1 MPKFRN
7 DILIV
12 VAAMLYIAANAFFVS
27 EGNFLLVGV
36 PFVLIV
42 GVVLLFAPNTVFWVL
57 VFLIPLSIPL
67 RRIIPGLSFDF
78 WVPTEPVIFAVM
90 LLVFANAL
98 FKRSFEKRLLTEP
111 VFYAILF
118 LLGWIAIAIIPSEM
132 PIVSAKYLLSRTWFV
147 VVFFYFGY
155 SLFQR
160 NPSNIRRFLLLFG
173 LGLTTVALIT
183 LVNHAGKGLLNQ
195 RAAHGACTPFF
206 IDHTSYGAALAFG
219 IPAIAALLFTAKRIF
234 IKFFWGGL
242 LLFLLVA
249 MVFSYSR
256 AAWLSLI
263 FAGGIWVIYLLRIRF
278 KTVAMLFVGVVL
290 LFVVVREPILN
301 SLEKN
306 TTESSGDLKE
316 HLVSMVNISTDA
328 SNMERINRWNAAI
341 RMFNERPF
349 FGWGPGTY
357 MFLYAPFQRSYQ
369 KTIISTNFGTLGNAH
384 SEYLGLLSESGL
396 PSVLGYSLILVFTFL
411 VGFRSIRQL
420 ADKRDRIFLLA
431 SMLGLL
437 TYVVH
442 GFLNNFLDVDKIAA
456 PFWAYIAM
464 VLAICHTAPRV
475 GSGKKQHNEGLIVE
489 SEQSKGEEIGK

>member
-1 MPKFRN
+1 MLKLSK
-7 DILIV
+7 DIWVLL
-12 VAAMLYIAANAFFVS
+12 AAILFIAANALFVS
-27 EGNFLLVGV
+27 NGNYLLLGL
-36 PFVLIV
+36 PFVLIA

-98 FKRSFEKRLLTEP
+98 FKRSFEKRLLAEP
-111 VFYAILF
+111 VFYAIIF
-118 LLGWIAIAIIPSEM
+118 FLGWIAIAIIPSEM
-132 PIVSAKYLLSRTWFV
+132 PVVSAKYLLSRTWFI

-160 NPSNIRRFLLLFG
+160 NPSNIRRFFLLFG
-173 LGLTTVALIT
+173 LGLTAVALIT

-206 IDHTSYGAALAFG
+206 IDHTSYGAALALG
-219 IPAIAALLFTAKRIF
+219 IPAIAALLFTAKRMFVKI
-234 IKFFWGGL
+234 FWGGL

-263 FAGGIWVIYLLRIRF
+263 FAGGIWGIYLLRIRF
-278 KTVAMLFVGVVL
+278 KTVAYLFVGAVL
-290 LFVVVREPILN
+290 LFLVVREPVLN

-306 TTESSGDLKE
+306 TTESSGNLKE

-489 SEQSKGEEIGK
+489 SKQPRGDETGK